1 MLVVLP
7 TLIKLLK
14 EDNIQVQERAPLIM
28 ADLVKDSE
36 TMQKAAYEA
45 DAIPN
50 LANILAAVS
59 KEDDD
64 SSGEHKL
71 GVQGSGGIVVSK
83 EKVKEVNTTCMP
95 FYQTITYDF
104 ACLFQFNPTELSY
117 SFSSSVLTERGV

>member
-1 MLVVLP
+1 
-7 TLIKLLK
+7 
-14 EDNIQVQERAPLIM
+14 M

-64 SSGEHKL
+64 SGGEHKL

-83 EKVKEVNTTCMP
+83 EKVKEVNTACMP

-104 ACLFQFNPTELSY
+104 ACLFQSNATELSY